1 MPNQKLENLLN
12 LSLEVTPRER
22 SRSLELEI
30 GYIPEERSWE
40 LIVKYSGN
48 LDKVRE
54 MGVQVEEMR
63 NEYAILIVPESLID
77 QVSALPQIEFV
88 EKPKRLFFAVNRA
101 KSASCINILQEPPE
115 NLTGKGVLVAVI
127 DSGIDYF
134 HEDFRNPNGTTRIGA
149 LWDQTLGRVFTGEEI
164 NV

>member
-54 MGVQVEEMR
+54 MGIQVEEI
-63 NEYAILIVPESLID
+63 Y
-77 QVSALPQIEFV
+77 
-88 EKPKRLFFAVNRA
+88 
-101 KSASCINILQEPPE
+101 
-115 NLTGKGVLVAVI
+115 
-127 DSGIDYF
+127 
-134 HEDFRNPNGTTRIGA
+134 
-149 LWDQTLGRVFTGEEI
+149 
-164 NV
+164 